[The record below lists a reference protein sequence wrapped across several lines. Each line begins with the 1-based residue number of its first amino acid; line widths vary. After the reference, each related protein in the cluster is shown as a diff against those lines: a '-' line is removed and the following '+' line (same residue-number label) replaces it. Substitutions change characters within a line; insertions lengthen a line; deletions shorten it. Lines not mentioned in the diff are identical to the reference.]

1 MMARPK
7 ESIPG
12 FAMGLYSANKLR
24 KMGSEFD
31 SLRRSHELST
41 AITLD
46 AISGIVEL
54 QSATMYGIIE
64 LSEQLT
70 ELSKISWNI
79 KNYFERKEAKED
91 FIGDLKMIL
100 IKFEVELDSIDKLS
114 EEYIVYATLQVE
126 SIQELVK
133 INDVRIEHFKTL
145 SFDDIYK
152 AKGILERIDRT
163 YLLLRNKLVDADLM
177 IVKEFEH
184 LKKTLSEIK
193 SNSSLIVIYKEQI
206 DEINL
211 KIERTK
217 DEMKYHQ
224 GVDRMLKGL
233 GWSRK
238 PDAVNLKRDRNKKL
252 TKMKSEIAVSQET
265 IISTKSLIEDLTES
279 IEQTYESI
287 KHLIPYSDY
296 L

>member
-1 MMARPK
+1 MMTRPK

-12 FAMGLYSANKLR
+12 FVMGLYSANKLR

-163 YLLLRNKLVDADLM
+163 YLLVRKKLEDTDLM
-177 IVKEFEH
+177 IEEFEH

-193 SNSSLIVIYKEQI
+193 SKSSLIATYNEQI
-206 DEINL
+206 DENNL
-211 KIERTK
+211 KIEGTK
-217 DEMKYHQ
+217 DEIISRQDQLDSLGTAWIYD
-224 GVDRMLKGL
+224 GV
-233 GWSRK
+233 K
-238 PDAVNLKRDRNKKL
+238 PIIKKL
-252 TKMKSEIAVSQET
+252 ENELTELKSEIAVSQKT
-265 IISTKSLIEDLTES
+265 IISNKSLIEGLTES